1 LKVSESMSRRE
12 LLEAHRVFYTDALAR
27 KWARLFHT
35 DTGAMWDKLIP
46 AQSTSSTSFAHA
58 LTQWGVRLLGMET
71 AAVQPMFA
79 MRVAF
84 TRGAARQYGGGF
96 LYYHAPNFGDTA
108 TTFTKQQN
116 FAGPDNF
123 FHSRYGA
130 TMGPSL
136 SWYRKSYYLYYMS
149 GASAIYLEQGF
160 DQFFKPGPGDHE
172 FQLNPLGHITNEF
185 MRFAERHSNRGTPYT
200 PVAFLLDPAHGW
212 EMTDY
217 PQWPFEVSQINRSDR
232 ALRELFGV
240 AYYPGLVVE
249 GEPATADRQ
258 AFVNGI
264 FGDIFDVLV
273 ASDVQRPTS
282 KIQSHRGAGT
292 AGILPATSAAGASK
306 SSATKNTEW
315 EYEGSNPDA
324 GSSAS
329 QSSSVVTGQDGGPAS
344 RGDSLSLTLHQRV
357 SASSPSPPFPLGAYR
372 AIVVGGHIDLSP
384 QWIQR
389 LTDYVKSGGTVVLNS
404 AQIKGLPAGLLGLR
418 LAGATAEADNAR
430 CLSPGEA
437 EQNLSGQM
445 FRYEKIE
452 LKGAQPL
459 ITADNGDPLVTINRV
474 GKGTVVFS
482 AVPDLLGEDE
492 RITPFAAHMLAHVF
506 ADATPISVT
515 GDVEYLVN
523 RTDNGWVVTL
533 FNNNGVFKPQQGLA
547 QVDRTAYVT
556 AGISLRGPSIARA
569 QEWLS
574 DRNLE
579 IKKQTGTPD
588 SVTLSI
594 APGGI
599 AIVELQYR

>member
-1 LKVSESMSRRE
+1 
-12 LLEAHRVFYTDALAR
+12 
-27 KWARLFHT
+27 
-35 DTGAMWDKLIP
+35 
-46 AQSTSSTSFAHA
+46 
-58 LTQWGVRLLGMET
+58 
-71 AAVQPMFA
+71 
-79 MRVAF
+79 
-84 TRGAARQYGGGF
+84 
-96 LYYHAPNFGDTA
+96 
-108 TTFTKQQN
+108 
-116 FAGPDNF
+116 
-123 FHSRYGA
+123 
-130 TMGPSL
+130 
-136 SWYRKSYYLYYMS
+136 
-149 GASAIYLEQGF
+149 
-160 DQFFKPGPGDHE
+160 
-172 FQLNPLGHITNEF
+172 
-185 MRFAERHSNRGTPYT
+185 
-200 PVAFLLDPAHGW
+200 
-212 EMTDY
+212 
-217 PQWPFEVSQINRSDR
+217 
-232 ALRELFGV
+232 
-240 AYYPGLVVE
+240 
-249 GEPATADRQ
+249 
-258 AFVNGI
+258 
-264 FGDIFDVLV
+264 
-273 ASDVQRPTS
+273 
-282 KIQSHRGAGT
+282 
-292 AGILPATSAAGASK
+292 
-306 SSATKNTEW
+306 
-315 EYEGSNPDA
+315 
-324 GSSAS
+324 
-329 QSSSVVTGQDGGPAS
+329 VTGQDGGPAS